1 MYRLVRK
8 ERMERMENLKIEQVK
23 KEIEPLTDDEKVAY
37 LFEIIDRE
45 SLKPEQESDQELI
58 LYCMERADEYSH
70 VFVPQKSEAE
80 IDLELRLIK
89 RRYEKTARSKKKHG
103 CCIQMPQWYKWVA
116 CIAAV
121 LLFFTISIPVVAR
134 AAGFADVIEFWE
146 YAKVHLLPGD
156 QVDQGNITFIYN
168 GELIQY
174 DSVASFLKNEKL
186 DIMYPH
192 SLPDGVTIEKISV
205 DNSGDEDF
213 KVSFTLSE
221 GSSVC
226 VESGHTVV
234 NKDHPFFVTQNG
246 LLFYIIHGD
255 YAVHFAEEYQYTVSC
270 EDEQLLKTIIE
281 GIY

>member
-8 ERMERMENLKIEQVK
+8 ERMERMDNLKIEQVK

-103 CCIQMPQWYKWVA
+103 CCIQMPQCHKWVA

-121 LLFFTISIPVVAR
+121 LLFCISAISAAMVAGCSSSEIRFISIIIGVQP
-134 AAGFADVIEFWE
+134 
-146 YAKVHLLPGD
+146 
-156 QVDQGNITFIYN
+156 
-168 GELIQY
+168 
-174 DSVASFLKNEKL
+174 
-186 DIMYPH
+186 
-192 SLPDGVTIEKISV
+192 SL
-205 DNSGDEDF
+205 F
-213 KVSFTLSE
+213 RR
-221 GSSVC
+221 
-226 VESGHTVV
+226 VESIAR
-234 NKDHPFFVTQNG
+234 
-246 LLFYIIHGD
+246 L
-255 YAVHFAEEYQYTVSC
+255 
-270 EDEQLLKTIIE
+270 
-281 GIY
+281 